1 MQRPVNYT
9 LAAVQ
14 AVRMVLLAAQEAA
27 AADRAAMA
35 QPIQVAVELG
45 KVLLIFP
52 AQEVPVLWL

>member
-1 MQRPVNYT
+1 
-9 LAAVQ
+9 
-14 AVRMVLLAAQEAA
+14 MVLLAAQEAA